1 MTFNEN
7 RHAGGVLPRV
17 DDGGRWLPPV
27 LSAGFGPQNPGTVFR
42 WSNGDISIATG
53 YAWDEG
59 YGKTPNGD
67 NLEWYHTATIIWCN
81 PFYQFLVTQ
90 GDASIPIDADM
101 EDEEE
106 SDGEEEKAVI
116 QWYPINF
123 HHHETLSRID
133 YAADSQYLAGNQR
146 NFIAELGLTS
156 YQCQDDDAPVSGG
169 ISGNLAILI
178 GLIAFS
184 CTRQELRHVLIND
197 QAWRGYRWRG
207 HQRPTGSKHPIG
219 HQSDTERH
227 LNADVNTGRDGRGK
241 VVSIYLDPDN
251 PGGSTRE
258 ALRELE
264 WESGH
269 VLI

>member
-207 HQRPTGSKHPIG
+207 HQRPTG
-219 HQSDTERH
+219 R
-227 LNADVNTGRDGRGK
+227 RDGRGK